1 MLEGQAIATMRLCAS
16 TPQQAYLVEDG
27 EQLKEAFRDIALKI
41 SALYLS
47 K

>member
-1 MLEGQAIATMRLCAS
+1 MREGKAVATMRLCAS
-16 TPQQAYLVEDG
+16 TSQQDYLAEDG
-27 EQLKEAFRDIALKI
+27 EQLKEAFSDIALKV

>member
-27 EQLKEAFRDIALKI
+27 AQLKEAFRDIALKL
-41 SALYLS
+41 SSLYLS

>member
-1 MLEGQAIATMRLCAS
+1 MREGKAIATTRLCAS
-16 TPQQAYLVEDG
+16 TPQQAYLAEDG
-27 EQLKEAFRDIALKI
+27 EQLRQAFRDIALEL